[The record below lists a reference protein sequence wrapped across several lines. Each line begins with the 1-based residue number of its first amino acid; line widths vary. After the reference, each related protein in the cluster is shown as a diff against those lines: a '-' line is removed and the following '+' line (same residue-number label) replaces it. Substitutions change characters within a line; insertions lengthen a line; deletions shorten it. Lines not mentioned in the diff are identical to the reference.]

1 MVLQVVVGMLLA
13 QWQQPSVAEGMD
25 CQVTMAMTAHSVRVI
40 AEKGSSV
47 WKSGGSN
54 NNSVGEMEKFR
65 KEFSQYW
72 SDPNSVEFPI
82 AARDFICKA
91 VCPKLYGMQV
101 VKLALLITLIGGV
114 SSEAYEAPDEG
125 DSQEKT
131 LSTGGMLNDHEPD
144 TFQLVP
150 QDEPSKTSNAGV
162 VYGDMR
168 IRKSKKAEQ
177 VKTRR
182 RDMSHLLLGTSEFS
196 ARYGPV
202 IHHT

>member
-1 MVLQVVVGMLLA
+1 LFALVLQVVVGMLLA

-47 WKSGGSN
+47 WKSGVSGS

-72 SDPNSVEFPI
+72 SDPTSVESPI

-131 LSTGGMLNDHEPD
+131 SSTGDILNDYEPD
-144 TFQLVP
+144 TFQLVR
-150 QDEPSKTSNAGV
+150 QDEPSKSSNAGV
-162 VYGDMR
+162 VYGNAR

-182 RDMSHLLLGTSEFS
+182 RDMSHLLLGTSEFWLDV
-196 ARYGPV
+196 AQ
-202 IHHT
+202 

>member
-1 MVLQVVVGMLLA
+1 MLLA

-47 WKSGGSN
+47 WKSGGAGG

-65 KEFSQYW
+65 KEFSHYW
-72 SDPNSVEFPI
+72 SDTNSVEYPI

-114 SSEAYEAPDEG
+114 SSEAYEAPD
-125 DSQEKT
+125 DSASQEKIS
-131 LSTGGMLNDHEPD
+131 STGDILNEYEPD

-150 QDEPSKTSNAGV
+150 HDEPSKTSNAGI
-162 VYGDMR
+162 VYGDTRM
-168 IRKSKKAEQ
+168 RKSKKAEQ

-182 RDMSHLLLGTSEFS
+182 RDMSHLLLGTSKLWRDL
-196 ARYGPV
+196 AL
-202 IHHT
+202 